1 MASKGQ
7 KFNKYTVEFRQMVVQ
22 RYLNNDGTPTT
33 LGREYGISHKTIE
46 TWIRAYKRTYYKYR
60 NTQDKDYYDYLLIR
74 EIFEE
79 SKRTYGYRRILANVL
94 IDFVKNGGS
103 LKDLTPKNV
112 FGRKGNE

>member
-46 TWIRAYKRTYYKYR
+46 TWIRAYKHNIPIGQKKIGKPKDEQIDYKERYEILKKYQAFIEAR
-60 NTQDKDYYDYLLIR
+60 R
-74 EIFEE
+74 E
-79 SKRTYGYRRILANVL
+79 K
-94 IDFVKNGGS
+94 K
-103 LKDLTPKNV
+103 
-112 FGRKGNE
+112 